1 MESKKRSNQ
10 KIISITNTIAIALE
24 SGLSNIMLT
33 FFPRVVICWEKTK
46 LSDPIM
52 YVKILHY
59 AFSMFVLGGGKGWEF
74 FLQIISLLR
83 TFWSPFFDNVKIV
96 KYTMFLL
103 LRIMMSF

>member
-33 FFPRVVICWEKTK
+33 FFPRVLVICWEKTK

-52 YVKILHY
+52 YVKILHNML
-59 AFSMFVLGGGKGWEF
+59 FLLGGGKGWEF

>member
-52 YVKILHY
+52 YVKILHNML
-59 AFSMFVLGGGKGWEF
+59 FLLGGGKGWEF